1 MWRGEGGAGES
12 QRDKAGETT
21 HSASTPPQHTVP
33 PHRTRLRTIP
43 DTDCPIPNPT
53 ACRARP
59 PRAAAIP
66 VCRAQG
72 RAGGRAGGRRGGG
85 RPCGAGGPAAPA
97 HAAVHAAGGAAAA
110 VQPAHRAGAGH
121 AGAPPPGSPSWAGSL
136 SLHPCHEVRLRGLF
150 LRFIKL
156 PVLKNPT
163 SHPISGGQFLN
174 LEGGRVFFTETPVR
188 GRNLGHFGS
197 DPPPNPSNHPT
208 PSACLLLPPLQPSK
222 PYPTALQGWLGES
235 RVKTRK
241 QVQNHRKHGK
251 HGK

>member
-1 MWRGEGGAGES
+1 MRRAEPEDGPEADAAEGDLAEPAGPPPPP
-12 QRDKAGETT
+12 TLLFT
-21 HSASTPPQHTVP
+21 LPVVPPQRYSLPTELVQDTQVP
-33 PHRTRLRTIP
+33 
-43 DTDCPIPNPT
+43 
-53 ACRARP
+53 
-59 PRAAAIP
+59 
-66 VCRAQG
+66 
-72 RAGGRAGGRRGGG
+72 
-85 RPCGAGGPAAPA
+85 
-97 HAAVHAAGGAAAA
+97 
-110 VQPAHRAGAGH
+110 
-121 AGAPPPGSPSWAGSL
+121 PPPGSPSWAGSL